1 MPKDY
6 GPEIEFAIF
15 TNDFRQNERHPNK
28 KGTIEFNRA
37 FLKSL
42 VDVAKTGTMPVV
54 SVAVWDRVSKNTNVS
69 YQSVKLQLKQPVA
82 NEEPAPVEEEND
94 DGLPF

>member
-15 TNDFRQNERHPNK
+15 SNDFRQNDRHPNK
-28 KGTIEFNRA
+28 KGAIEFNRP
-37 FLKSL
+37 FLKNL
-42 VDVAKTGTMPVV
+42 VEVAKTGTMPVV
-54 SVAVWDRVSKNTNVS
+54 SIAVWDRVSKNTNVS
-69 YQSVKLQLKQPVA
+69 YQSAKLQIKQP
-82 NEEPAPVEEEND
+82 EEEAAPAPAEEEND